1 MKRRS
6 QAHDYSFMGVY
17 HITINV
23 ARGLKQPLGRIGG
36 QLCKPDGD
44 SDAPHV
50 DLSPVG
56 RMVEEEL
63 RESIHRFYP
72 MLEVQDYVVMP
83 EHLHFLLVA
92 HSDVVSQSGKL
103 THLGHVI
110 AGFKYGCNKRYWAM
124 MGRINLATES
134 PGTLAT
140 TAPGTHAAPSPG
152 PLMTTAP
159 GTHAAPSPGPL
170 MTTAPGTL
178 TTTAPGTHATP
189 APGTH
194 ATPASETLGAERR
207 QNDGSVLGDSVAKEK
222 LPPLFES
229 GYCDI
234 MPVDADQL
242 ATQRAYIHANPR
254 SRLMRMTNQQW
265 LHPQRHTIDTAVS
278 LRALYG
284 YLQRECPRQ
293 LTDEVFSTLVN
304 RLLKVGDS
312 VVCDSYGSKELL
324 SRRLLP
330 VVCHRKDAS
339 LFEQQKD
346 CCLREAAAG
355 AVLVSARISKGEQE
369 IMDAVLLR
377 GYPIIRIED
386 NGFPEIYHPSADR
399 MDCCAAGQ
407 QLLIAPWSYQYRTRE
422 DSISVPF
429 CKTMNCV
436 AQAICKMRD
445 DWWKTT

>member
-1 MKRRS
+1 MDKEIRKPTAHSMKRRS

-124 MGRINLATES
+124 MGKINLATES
-134 PGTLAT
+134 PGTLAS
-140 TAPGTHAAPSPG
+140 TAA
-152 PLMTTAP
+152 
-159 GTHAAPSPGPL
+159 
-170 MTTAPGTL
+170 GTL
-178 TTTAPGTHATP
+178 TTTAPGTLASP
-189 APGTH
+189 SPGTLT
-194 ATPASETLGAERR
+194 TPASETLGAERR

-222 LPPLFES
+222 LPPLFEA

-399 MDCCAAGQ
+399 MDRCAAGQ

>member
-134 PGTLAT
+134 PGTLT
-140 TAPGTHAAPSPG
+140 
-152 PLMTTAP
+152 
-159 GTHAAPSPGPL
+159 
-170 MTTAPGTL
+170 
-178 TTTAPGTHATP
+178 TP

-194 ATPASETLGAERR
+194 TTPAPETLGAERR

-222 LPPLFES
+222 LPPLFEA

-399 MDCCAAGQ
+399 MDRCAAGQ

>member
-140 TAPGTHAAPSPG
+140 TAP
-152 PLMTTAP
+152 
-159 GTHAAPSPGPL
+159 
-170 MTTAPGTL
+170 
-178 TTTAPGTHATP
+178 
-189 APGTH
+189 
-194 ATPASETLGAERR
+194 ETLGAERR

-222 LPPLFES
+222 LPPLFEA

-399 MDCCAAGQ
+399 MDRCAAGQ

>member
-103 THLGHVI
+103 THLDHVI

-134 PGTLAT
+134 PDTLA
-140 TAPGTHAAPSPG
+140 
-152 PLMTTAP
+152 
-159 GTHAAPSPGPL
+159 
-170 MTTAPGTL
+170 
-178 TTTAPGTHATP
+178 TTAPGTHATP
-189 APGTH
+189 AP
-194 ATPASETLGAERR
+194 ETLGAERR

-222 LPPLFES
+222 LPPLFEA

-399 MDCCAAGQ
+399 MDRCAAGQ

>member
-140 TAPGTHAAPSPG
+140 TAPGTLATPAPG
-152 PLMTTAP
+152 ILATTA
-159 GTHAAPSPGPL
+159 A
-170 MTTAPGTL
+170 GTL
-178 TTTAPGTHATP
+178 TTPSAGTFASPAPGTHATP
-189 APGTH
+189 AP
-194 ATPASETLGAERR
+194 ETLGAERR

-222 LPPLFES
+222 LPPLFEA

-254 SRLMRMTNQQW
+254 NRLMRMTNQQW

-355 AVLVSARISKGEQE
+355 RESAAGGLRRPVAVFSLEMFPEEQPANRA
-369 IMDAVLLR
+369 IWVLLHCR
-377 GYPIIRIED
+377 TENSLVIRSD
-386 NGFPEIYHPSADR
+386 SMARPS
-399 MDCCAAGQ
+399 
-407 QLLIAPWSYQYRTRE
+407 
-422 DSISVPF
+422 F
-429 CKTMNCV
+429 F
-436 AQAICKMRD
+436 
-445 DWWKTT
+445 

>member
-1 MKRRS
+1 MDKEIRKPTAHSMKRRS
-6 QAHDYSFMGVY
+6 QAHDYCFRGIY

-134 PGTLAT
+134 PGTL
-140 TAPGTHAAPSPG
+140 
-152 PLMTTAP
+152 MTTAP
-159 GTHAAPSPGPL
+159 GTHA
-170 MTTAPGTL
+170 TTA
-178 TTTAPGTHATP
+178 AGTHATP
-189 APGTH
+189 AP
-194 ATPASETLGAERR
+194 ETLGAERR

-330 VVCHRKDAS
+330 VVCHRKDAY

-369 IMDAVLLR
+369 IMDAVLLL
-377 GYPIIRIED
+377 GFPIIRIED

-399 MDCCAAGQ
+399 MDRCAAGQ

>member
-140 TAPGTHAAPSPG
+140 P
-152 PLMTTAP
+152 
-159 GTHAAPSPGPL
+159 
-170 MTTAPGTL
+170 
-178 TTTAPGTHATP
+178 APGTHATP
-189 APGTH
+189 AP
-194 ATPASETLGAERR
+194 ETLGAERR

-222 LPPLFES
+222 LPPLFEA

-399 MDCCAAGQ
+399 MDRCAAGQ

>member
-134 PGTLAT
+134 PGTLTT
-140 TAPGTHAAPSPG
+140 TAAGT
-152 PLMTTAP
+152 LMTTAA
-159 GTHAAPSPGPL
+159 GTLATP
-170 MTTAPGTL
+170 APGTL

-189 APGTH
+189 AP
-194 ATPASETLGAERR
+194 ETLGAERR

-222 LPPLFES
+222 LPPLFEA

-399 MDCCAAGQ
+399 MDRCAAGQ

>member
-140 TAPGTHAAPSPG
+140 TAPSTLASPS
-152 PLMTTAP
+152 
-159 GTHAAPSPGPL
+159 
-170 MTTAPGTL
+170 PGTL
-178 TTTAPGTHATP
+178 TTTAAGTLAPPSAGTHETPSAGTHATP
-189 APGTH
+189 AP
-194 ATPASETLGAERR
+194 ETLGAERR

-222 LPPLFES
+222 LPPLFEA

-304 RLLKVGDS
+304 RLLKVGDC

-324 SRRLLP
+324 SRRMLP

>member
-124 MGRINLATES
+124 MGKINLATES
-134 PGTLAT
+134 PGTL
-140 TAPGTHAAPSPG
+140 
-152 PLMTTAP
+152 MTTAP
-159 GTHAAPSPGPL
+159 GTHA
-170 MTTAPGTL
+170 TTA
-178 TTTAPGTHATP
+178 AGTHATP
-189 APGTH
+189 AP
-194 ATPASETLGAERR
+194 ETLGAERR

-222 LPPLFES
+222 LPPLFEA

-399 MDCCAAGQ
+399 MDRCAAGQ

>member
-92 HSDVVSQSGKL
+92 HSDMVSQSGKL

-134 PGTLAT
+134 PGTHATTAPSTLASPAPGTLATTASGTLAT
-140 TAPGTHAAPSPG
+140 TAP
-152 PLMTTAP
+152 
-159 GTHAAPSPGPL
+159 
-170 MTTAPGTL
+170 
-178 TTTAPGTHATP
+178 
-189 APGTH
+189 
-194 ATPASETLGAERR
+194 ETLGAERR

-222 LPPLFES
+222 LPPLFEA

-399 MDCCAAGQ
+399 MDRCAAGQ

>member
-1 MKRRS
+1 LYLCTELQQYMDKEIRKPTAHSMKRRS

-140 TAPGTHAAPSPG
+140 P
-152 PLMTTAP
+152 
-159 GTHAAPSPGPL
+159 
-170 MTTAPGTL
+170 APGTL
-178 TTTAPGTHATP
+178 TTTAAGTHATP
-189 APGTH
+189 AP
-194 ATPASETLGAERR
+194 ETLGAERR

-222 LPPLFES
+222 LPPLFEA

-330 VVCHRKDAS
+330 VICHRKDAS

-399 MDCCAAGQ
+399 MDRCAAGQ

>member
-134 PGTLAT
+134 PGTLA
-140 TAPGTHAAPSPG
+140 
-152 PLMTTAP
+152 TTAP

>member
-140 TAPGTHAAPSPG
+140 PAPGTHA
-152 PLMTTAP
+152 
-159 GTHAAPSPGPL
+159 
-170 MTTAPGTL
+170 TTAPGTL
-178 TTTAPGTHATP
+178 TTTSAGTHATP
-189 APGTH
+189 AP
-194 ATPASETLGAERR
+194 ETLGAERR

-222 LPPLFES
+222 LPPLFEA

-312 VVCDSYGSKELL
+312 VACDSYGSKELL

-399 MDCCAAGQ
+399 MDRCAAGQ

>member
-44 SDAPHV
+44 SDAPHG

-134 PGTLAT
+134 PGTL
-140 TAPGTHAAPSPG
+140 
-152 PLMTTAP
+152 
-159 GTHAAPSPGPL
+159 

-178 TTTAPGTHATP
+178 TPSSAGTFASP
-189 APGTH
+189 AP
-194 ATPASETLGAERR
+194 ETLGAERR

-222 LPPLFES
+222 LPPLFEA

-324 SRRLLP
+324 SSRLLP

-339 LFEQQKD
+339 LFAQQKD
-346 CCLREAAAG
+346 CCPREAAAG

-399 MDCCAAGQ
+399 MDRCAAGQ

>member
-140 TAPGTHAAPSPG
+140 TAPGTLATP
-152 PLMTTAP
+152 AP
-159 GTHAAPSPGPL
+159 GTL
-170 MTTAPGTL
+170 TTTAPGTL

-189 APGTH
+189 AP
-194 ATPASETLGAERR
+194 ETLGAERR

-222 LPPLFES
+222 LPPLFEA

-304 RLLKVGDS
+304 RLLKVGDC

>member
-124 MGRINLATES
+124 MGKINLATTAA
-134 PGTLAT
+134 GTLT
-140 TAPGTHAAPSPG
+140 
-152 PLMTTAP
+152 
-159 GTHAAPSPGPL
+159 
-170 MTTAPGTL
+170 TTAPGTL
-178 TTTAPGTHATP
+178 TTTAPGTLTTTA
-189 APGTH
+189 AGTLTTT
-194 ATPASETLGAERR
+194 AAETLGAERR

-222 LPPLFES
+222 LPPLFEA

-242 ATQRAYIHANPR
+242 TTQRAYIHANPR

-399 MDCCAAGQ
+399 MDRCAAGQ

>member
-124 MGRINLATES
+124 MGKINLATES
-134 PGTLAT
+134 PGTLT
-140 TAPGTHAAPSPG
+140 TP
-152 PLMTTAP
+152 
-159 GTHAAPSPGPL
+159 
-170 MTTAPGTL
+170 APGTL

-189 APGTH
+189 APGTL
-194 ATPASETLGAERR
+194 ATTAPETLGAERR

-222 LPPLFES
+222 LPPLFEA

-346 CCLREAAAG
+346 YCLREAAAG

-399 MDCCAAGQ
+399 MDRCAAGQ

>member
-6 QAHDYSFMGVY
+6 QAHDYSFMGIY

-140 TAPGTHAAPSPG
+140 PAPGI
-152 PLMTTAP
+152 LVTTAP
-159 GTHAAPSPGPL
+159 GTLATP
-170 MTTAPGTL
+170 APGTL
-178 TTTAPGTHATP
+178 TTTAPGTLAT
-189 APGTH
+189 T
-194 ATPASETLGAERR
+194 ASETLGAERR

-222 LPPLFES
+222 LPPLFEA

-399 MDCCAAGQ
+399 MDRCAAGQ

>member
-1 MKRRS
+1 LYLCAELQQYMDKEIRKPTAHSMKRRS

-72 MLEVQDYVVMP
+72 MLEVQVYVVMP

-134 PGTLAT
+134 PGTLTTTAPGRLAT
-140 TAPGTHAAPSPG
+140 TAPGTHA
-152 PLMTTAP
+152 TTAP
-159 GTHAAPSPGPL
+159 
-170 MTTAPGTL
+170 
-178 TTTAPGTHATP
+178 
-189 APGTH
+189 
-194 ATPASETLGAERR
+194 ETLGAERR

-222 LPPLFES
+222 LPPLFEA

-399 MDCCAAGQ
+399 MDRCAAGQ

>member
-134 PGTLAT
+134 PSTLPPFWLLSPFIVPGAF
-140 TAPGTHAAPSPG
+140 AVIVPGASAVIVPGTSAVIVPG
-152 PLMTTAP
+152 
-159 GTHAAPSPGPL
+159 
-170 MTTAPGTL
+170 
-178 TTTAPGTHATP
+178 
-189 APGTH
+189 
-194 ATPASETLGAERR
+194 ASAV
-207 QNDGSVLGDSVAKEK
+207 SVPGDSVA
-222 LPPLFES
+222 
-229 GYCDI
+229 
-234 MPVDADQL
+234 
-242 ATQRAYIHANPR
+242 
-254 SRLMRMTNQQW
+254 RL
-265 LHPQRHTIDTAVS
+265 I
-278 LRALYG
+278 
-284 YLQRECPRQ
+284 
-293 LTDEVFSTLVN
+293 
-304 RLLKVGDS
+304 
-312 VVCDSYGSKELL
+312 
-324 SRRLLP
+324 LP
-330 VVCHRKDAS
+330 V
-339 LFEQQKD
+339 
-346 CCLREAAAG
+346 
-355 AVLVSARISKGEQE
+355 
-369 IMDAVLLR
+369 
-377 GYPIIRIED
+377 
-386 NGFPEIYHPSADR
+386 
-399 MDCCAAGQ
+399 
-407 QLLIAPWSYQYRTRE
+407 IAQ
-422 DSISVPF
+422 
-429 CKTMNCV
+429 
-436 AQAICKMRD
+436 
-445 DWWKTT
+445 

>member
-140 TAPGTHAAPSPG
+140 TAPGTLA
-152 PLMTTAP
+152 
-159 GTHAAPSPGPL
+159 
-170 MTTAPGTL
+170 
-178 TTTAPGTHATP
+178 TTAPGTHATT
-189 APGTH
+189 AP
-194 ATPASETLGAERR
+194 ETLGAERR

-222 LPPLFES
+222 LPPLFEA

-399 MDCCAAGQ
+399 MDRCAAGQ

>member
-56 RMVEEEL
+56 RMVEQEL

-72 MLEVQDYVVMP
+72 MLEVQDYVVML

-134 PGTLAT
+134 PGTHAT
-140 TAPGTHAAPSPG
+140 TAP
-152 PLMTTAP
+152 
-159 GTHAAPSPGPL
+159 
-170 MTTAPGTL
+170 
-178 TTTAPGTHATP
+178 
-189 APGTH
+189 
-194 ATPASETLGAERR
+194 ETLGAERR

-222 LPPLFES
+222 LPPLFEA

-399 MDCCAAGQ
+399 MDRCAAGQ

>member
-6 QAHDYSFMGVY
+6 QAHDYSFMGIY

-140 TAPGTHAAPSPG
+140 PAPDTLATPAPGI
-152 PLMTTAP
+152 LVTTAP
-159 GTHAAPSPGPL
+159 GTLATP
-170 MTTAPGTL
+170 APGTL
-178 TTTAPGTHATP
+178 TTTAPGTLAT
-189 APGTH
+189 T
-194 ATPASETLGAERR
+194 ASETLGAERR

-222 LPPLFES
+222 LPPLFEA

-399 MDCCAAGQ
+399 MDRCAAGQ

>member
-1 MKRRS
+1 
-6 QAHDYSFMGVY
+6 
-17 HITINV
+17 
-23 ARGLKQPLGRIGG
+23 
-36 QLCKPDGD
+36 
-44 SDAPHV
+44 
-50 DLSPVG
+50 
-56 RMVEEEL
+56 
-63 RESIHRFYP
+63 
-72 MLEVQDYVVMP
+72 
-83 EHLHFLLVA
+83 
-92 HSDVVSQSGKL
+92 
-103 THLGHVI
+103 
-110 AGFKYGCNKRYWAM
+110 
-124 MGRINLATES
+124 
-134 PGTLAT
+134 
-140 TAPGTHAAPSPG
+140 
-152 PLMTTAP
+152 
-159 GTHAAPSPGPL
+159 
-170 MTTAPGTL
+170 
-178 TTTAPGTHATP
+178 
-189 APGTH
+189 
-194 ATPASETLGAERR
+194 
-207 QNDGSVLGDSVAKEK
+207 VLGDSVAKEK
-222 LPPLFES
+222 LPPLFEA

-304 RLLKVGDS
+304 RLLKVGDC

-399 MDCCAAGQ
+399 MDRCAAGQ

>member
-1 MKRRS
+1 MDKEIRKPTAHSMKRRS

-140 TAPGTHAAPSPG
+140 TAPGTLA
-152 PLMTTAP
+152 
-159 GTHAAPSPGPL
+159 
-170 MTTAPGTL
+170 
-178 TTTAPGTHATP
+178 TTAPGTHATP
-189 APGTH
+189 APGTLTTTAAGTQ
-194 ATPASETLGAERR
+194 ATTAPETLGAERR

-222 LPPLFES
+222 LPPLFEA

-304 RLLKVGDS
+304 RLLKVGDC

>member
-134 PGTLAT
+134 PGTLT
-140 TAPGTHAAPSPG
+140 
-152 PLMTTAP
+152 
-159 GTHAAPSPGPL
+159 
-170 MTTAPGTL
+170 TTAPGTL
-178 TTTAPGTHATP
+178 ATTAP
-189 APGTH
+189 
-194 ATPASETLGAERR
+194 ETLGAERR

-222 LPPLFES
+222 LPPLFEA

-399 MDCCAAGQ
+399 MDRCAAGQ

>member
-1 MKRRS
+1 MDKEIRKPTAHSMKRRS

-134 PGTLAT
+134 PGTLT
-140 TAPGTHAAPSPG
+140 
-152 PLMTTAP
+152 
-159 GTHAAPSPGPL
+159 
-170 MTTAPGTL
+170 
-178 TTTAPGTHATP
+178 TP

-194 ATPASETLGAERR
+194 TTPAPETLGAERR

-222 LPPLFES
+222 LPPLFEA

-399 MDCCAAGQ
+399 MDRCAAGQ

>member
-1 MKRRS
+1 MDKEIRKPTAHSMKRRS

-124 MGRINLATES
+124 MGKINLATES

-140 TAPGTHAAPSPG
+140 TAPGTLATPAPDT
-152 PLMTTAP
+152 LTTTAAGTLANTAA
-159 GTHAAPSPGPL
+159 GTHA
-170 MTTAPGTL
+170 
-178 TTTAPGTHATP
+178 TTAPGTHATT
-189 APGTH
+189 A
-194 ATPASETLGAERR
+194 AETLGAERR
-207 QNDGSVLGDSVAKEK
+207 QNDSSVLGDSVAKEK
-222 LPPLFES
+222 LPPLFEA

-399 MDCCAAGQ
+399 MDRCAAGQ

-422 DSISVPF
+422 DNISVLF

>member
-1 MKRRS
+1 MKRRR

-134 PGTLAT
+134 PGTLTT
-140 TAPGTHAAPSPG
+140 TAPGRHA
-152 PLMTTAP
+152 
-159 GTHAAPSPGPL
+159 
-170 MTTAPGTL
+170 TTAPGTL
-178 TTTAPGTHATP
+178 T
-189 APGTH
+189 
-194 ATPASETLGAERR
+194 TPASETLGAERR

-222 LPPLFES
+222 LPPLFEA

-399 MDCCAAGQ
+399 MDRCAAGQ

>member
-140 TAPGTHAAPSPG
+140 TAPGTLATP
-152 PLMTTAP
+152 AP
-159 GTHAAPSPGPL
+159 GTL
-170 MTTAPGTL
+170 TTTAPGTL

-189 APGTH
+189 AP
-194 ATPASETLGAERR
+194 ETLGAERR

-222 LPPLFES
+222 LPPLFEA

>member
-83 EHLHFLLVA
+83 EHLHFVLVA
-92 HSDVVSQSGKL
+92 HSDVVSQRGKR
-103 THLGHVI
+103 THLGQGI

-134 PGTLAT
+134 PGTL
-140 TAPGTHAAPSPG
+140 
-152 PLMTTAP
+152 MTTAP
-159 GTHAAPSPGPL
+159 GTHA
-170 MTTAPGTL
+170 TTA
-178 TTTAPGTHATP
+178 AGTHATP
-189 APGTH
+189 AP
-194 ATPASETLGAERR
+194 ETLGAERR

-222 LPPLFES
+222 LPPLFEA

-278 LRALYG
+278 LLALYG

-399 MDCCAAGQ
+399 MDRCAAGQ

>member
-6 QAHDYSFMGVY
+6 QAHDYSFMGIY

-140 TAPGTHAAPSPG
+140 PAPGTHA
-152 PLMTTAP
+152 
-159 GTHAAPSPGPL
+159 
-170 MTTAPGTL
+170 TTAPGTL
-178 TTTAPGTHATP
+178 TTTSAGTHATP
-189 APGTH
+189 AP
-194 ATPASETLGAERR
+194 ETLGAERR

-222 LPPLFES
+222 LPPLFEA

-399 MDCCAAGQ
+399 MDRCAAGQ

>member
-134 PGTLAT
+134 PGTLAP
-140 TAPGTHAAPSPG
+140 TAPGTLA
-152 PLMTTAP
+152 
-159 GTHAAPSPGPL
+159 
-170 MTTAPGTL
+170 TTAPGTL
-178 TTTAPGTHATP
+178 ATTAPGTHATP
-189 APGTH
+189 AP
-194 ATPASETLGAERR
+194 ETLGAERR

-222 LPPLFES
+222 LPPLFEA

>member
-140 TAPGTHAAPSPG
+140 PAPDT
-152 PLMTTAP
+152 LM
-159 GTHAAPSPGPL
+159 
-170 MTTAPGTL
+170 
-178 TTTAPGTHATP
+178 TTAPGTHATP
-189 APGTH
+189 AP
-194 ATPASETLGAERR
+194 ETLGAERR

-222 LPPLFES
+222 LPPLFEA

-346 CCLREAAAG
+346 YCLREAAAG